1 MIDMRARERDAG
13 RQLRFSVITTDFL
26 WTGGAAI
33 SIDISR
39 RVPIAGRREASP
51 VHKFMQP
58 KQDLLRLAKGQ
69 EHRTRPRLTRSVPP
83 AHGRTRT
90 DTAGAVSP
98 SARPGPRQMDG
109 PLSARAPGR
118 HRRPVPRVVS
128 PCCAVAPSRPRR
140 PVPRAR
146 SPSAMHRLAA
156 RHRTR
161 ARPGAREPSEASVP
175 MHVSLAAGT
184 VSAGRLCGPCGF
196 WIFVATSSSNIRSRA
211 RPSLRED
218 GVQ

>member
-1 MIDMRARERDAG
+1 
-13 RQLRFSVITTDFL
+13 
-26 WTGGAAI
+26 
-33 SIDISR
+33 
-39 RVPIAGRREASP
+39 
-51 VHKFMQP
+51 MQP

-69 EHRTRPRLTRSVPP
+69 EHRTRPRPTRSVPP

-109 PLSARAPGR
+109 SLAARAPVGR
-118 HRRPVPRVVS
+118 EIKINPQPRFRARARGAVAPSSRPVPRVVS

-161 ARPGAREPSEASVP
+161 ARPGASERE
-175 MHVSLAAGT
+175 
-184 VSAGRLCGPCGF
+184 
-196 WIFVATSSSNIRSRA
+196 SRA
-211 RPSLRED
+211 KRASPCTCPSRPGRYQPDACVDPAAFGYLWPPAAATADLARGLRCGRMEWRVSNFFIR
-218 GVQ
+218 GGG